1 MTLIIGLTGGIGSGK
16 TTIAKLFNVLGIPIY
31 YTDVEAKKLMHNSK
45 IIRRRLITKFGDKV
59 YQNNV
64 LNRPFLANL
73 VFTNKENLN
82 YLESVVHPKVNQ
94 HFKRWLKK
102 QNTPYILQENAI
114 LFENGSDKLCDY
126 IITVTAPIKVRVK
139 RVIKRDDITEI
150 QVLERMNNQWSDEK
164 KINKSDFVINNI
176 TLKESE
182 KLVLKIHHKIIQLS
196 NKL

>member
-16 TTIAKLFNVLGIPIY
+16 TTIAKLFNILGVPIY

-45 IIRRRLITKFGDKV
+45 IIKRRLIAKFGDKV
-59 YQNNV
+59 YQDNT
-64 LNRPFLANL
+64 LNRSFLANL
-73 VFTNKENLN
+73 VFTNKENLK

-102 QNTPYILQENAI
+102 QNKPYILQENAI

-126 IITVTAPIKVRVK
+126 VLTVTAPIKVRIN
-139 RVIKRDDITEI
+139 RVIKRDKITEK
-150 QVLERMNNQWSDEK
+150 QVVERMNNQWSDEK

-182 KLVLKIHHKIIQLS
+182 KLVLEIHNKILQLS
-196 NKL
+196 KKL

>member
-16 TTIAKLFNVLGIPIY
+16 TTIAKLFNILGVPIY

-45 IIRRRLITKFGDKV
+45 IIKRRLIAKFGDKV
-59 YQNNV
+59 YQDNT
-64 LNRPFLANL
+64 LNRSFLANL
-73 VFTNKENLN
+73 VFTNKENLK

-102 QNTPYILQENAI
+102 QNKPYILQENAI

-126 IITVTAPIKVRVK
+126 VLTVTAPIKVRIN
-139 RVIKRDDITEI
+139 RVIKRDKVTEK
-150 QVLERMNNQWSDEK
+150 QVVERMNNQWSDEK

-182 KLVLKIHHKIIQLS
+182 KLVLEIHNKILQLS
-196 NKL
+196 KKL